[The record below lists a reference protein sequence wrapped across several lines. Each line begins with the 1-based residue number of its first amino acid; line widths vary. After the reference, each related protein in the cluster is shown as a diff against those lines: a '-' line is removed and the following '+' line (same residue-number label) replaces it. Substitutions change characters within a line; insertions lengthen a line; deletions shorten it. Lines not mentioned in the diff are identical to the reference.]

1 MRNIYIYLHCACI
14 GNWKEVLGKIQ
25 QNIKSSG
32 LYDKV
37 KEIRCSVIGNQE
49 EFWSFIGDQKKY
61 KIIFNSNEKQY
72 LQYNWHPQ
80 TESLNI
86 AKAFG
91 RKKILSWKDIFNS
104 NDDLWEADTAKNTP
118 VDRPIH
124 NEQIIIDRLHQ
135 DAQEEDFYALYI
147 HTKGVK
153 RYIEGR
159 DPEIG
164 PPDLEKYQCIRDWV
178 DLLLYFNVQKHSEMM
193 DELNEFDVSGI
204 GLITWVSPEEIR
216 KSGHK
221 KKSLPSPGDQAIFDG
236 NFWWSKS
243 EHIRKLNPV
252 LNIGYIGP
260 ELWITQL
267 PESQLISLWNS
278 EKDHYSET
286 YDSSEYKGKKLQ
298 RITYSRRK
306 NEHR

>member
-14 GNWKEVLGKIQ
+14 GNWKEVLGKIKD
-25 QNIKSSG
+25 NIRSSG

-37 KEIRCSVIGNQE
+37 KEIRCSVIGDKE
-49 EFWSFIGDQKKY
+49 EFFSFIGDQKKY
-61 KIIFNSNEKQY
+61 TVIFDSNEAQY
-72 LQYNWHPQ
+72 LHQNWHPQ

-91 RKKILSWKDIFNS
+91 RKKTLSWKDIFNS

-135 DAQEEDFYALYI
+135 DAQEEDFYALYM

-153 RYIEGR
+153 RYIE
-159 DPEIG
+159 DP
-164 PPDLEKYQCIRDWV
+164 EKYQCIRDWV
-178 DLLLYFNVQKHSEMM
+178 DLLLYFNVQKHKEMI
-193 DELNEFDVSGI
+193 DELTAFDAAGI
-204 GLITWVSPEEIR
+204 GLITWVSPEEVR
-216 KSGHK
+216 KIGHK
-221 KKSLPSPGDQAIFDG
+221 RKTLPSPGDQAIFDG

-243 EHIRKLNPV
+243 EHIKKLNPV

-260 ELWITQL
+260 ELWITKI
-267 PESQLISLWNS
+267 PESHLISLWNS

-286 YDSSEYKGKKLQ
+286 YESTEYKGKKLQ